1 MYNQGDVYCDIISRT
16 AIARIHSGHLN
27 ECRPVSSGRQRIVD
41 QAANL
46 TFESAG
52 LGYYR
57 PDIHPSP
64 LIYYS
69 AANW

>member
-46 TFESAG
+46 PS
-52 LGYYR
+52 
-57 PDIHPSP
+57 SP
-64 LIYYS
+64 LV
-69 AANW
+69 